1 MLSKSLIQ
9 FFVGG
14 WSCVL
19 SLLFTWAQTM
29 VEVMKIMVTSQ
40 KIPCM
45 YWYTQCLQPWSR
57 PPQTHASPGD
67 SWTHPGKS
75 ASVSCGVT
83 APFFW
88 VLVHTRFC
96 LYPSRVY
103 FPVLY
108 KFLQFYDSVNGYL
121 LQEGLCHTQWQST
134 ADLYLHRRH
143 TNTVLSQSLW
153 CLWSRSLVL
162 MILNDSIIIT
172 EECIWFQFFFFFSY
186 GIKVFNC
193 IFVCRLKNIFEQII
207 DIYNPSRLI
216 EKETLRYKTFLL
228 YEALEISYCQ
238 SKQNKLKW
246 DNWEG
251 AHKVSLNI
259 LSQLYMR

>member
-1 MLSKSLIQ
+1 MGGAMLSKSLIQ

-14 WSCVL
+14 WNCVL

-172 EECIWFQFFFFFSY
+172 EECIWFQFFFF
-186 GIKVFNC
+186 
-193 IFVCRLKNIFEQII
+193 
-207 DIYNPSRLI
+207 
-216 EKETLRYKTFLL
+216 
-228 YEALEISYCQ
+228 
-238 SKQNKLKW
+238 
-246 DNWEG
+246 
-251 AHKVSLNI
+251 
-259 LSQLYMR
+259 

>member
-1 MLSKSLIQ
+1 MPYPMA
-9 FFVGG
+9 VHC
-14 WSCVL
+14 WSV
-19 SLLFTWAQTM
+19 
-29 VEVMKIMVTSQ
+29 
-40 KIPCM
+40 
-45 YWYTQCLQPWSR
+45 
-57 PPQTHASPGD
+57 PPQETHKHS
-67 SWTHPGKS
+67 
-75 ASVSCGVT
+75 SVSV
-83 APFFW
+83 
-88 VLVHTRFC
+88 
-96 LYPSRVY
+96 
-103 FPVLY
+103 
-108 KFLQFYDSVNGYL
+108 SV
-121 LQEGLCHTQWQST
+121 
-134 ADLYLHRRH
+134 
-143 TNTVLSQSLW
+143 V
-153 CLWSRSLVL
+153 SLVQ
-162 MILNDSIIIT
+162 IFSFNDIERFNYNYWRMYLIPV
-172 EECIWFQFFFFFSY
+172 FFFSY